1 MLNAS
6 LRDYFP
12 DEDYRF
18 HLSLGRMNPP
28 DFFAPTTAH
37 DNIRAQRATLLE
49 TPDRR
54 YADCDDT
61 GGPLLRETVRLATAW
76 GQFSPAA
83 TAESHADA
91 GELCRALGREWE
103 ADFLLLKPGD
113 DGEMILHGG
122 CVCFPSSW
130 AFEEKIGRPLPW
142 IHAAVP
148 GLNAALQQPIG
159 SFLRKLRPGIAY
171 TRWNWGLSRWP
182 QLNQHPSLDLTKLA
196 PPLTASDVWLR
207 LEDQALVALP
217 ESGGV
222 LFGIRI
228 WVVSLNEVKADAE
241 AAHRLRRAIATMPE
255 AMSRYKNLWEAKS
268 ELLRQLD

>member
-28 DFFAPTTAH
+28 EFFTPTPGH
-37 DNIRAQRATLLE
+37 DALLAQRAPLLQ
-49 TPDRR
+49 TADRR
-54 YADCDDT
+54 YADCTDT
-61 GGPLLRETVRLATAW
+61 GASLLRETAQLATAW
-76 GQFSPAA
+76 GQVSPAV
-83 TAESHADA
+83 TAKSHAGA

-103 ADFLLLKPGD
+103 ADFLLLKSGD
-113 DGEMILHGG
+113 DGEMVLHGG

-130 AFEEKIGRPLPW
+130 AFEEKLGRPLPW
-142 IHAAVP
+142 IHDAVP

-159 SFLRKLRPGIAY
+159 RFLDRLRPGTAY

-182 QLNQHPSLDLTKLA
+182 QLNQHPSLGLTKLA
-196 PPLTASDVWLR
+196 PPLAVDDVWLR

-217 ESGGV
+217 ETGGV

-228 WVVSLNEVKADAE
+228 WVVSLGAVQADTD
-241 AAHRLRRAIATMPE
+241 AAHRLHRAIATMPE
-255 AMSRYKNLWEAKS
+255 PMLRYKNLWDGKD
-268 ELLRQLD
+268 ELLRLLG